1 MKHFWGLSCSFDVC
15 VQDNVFVTVVA
26 SVQFRAHV
34 ETAEDAFYKL
44 TNPREQIK
52 SYVFDGNFCNA
63 GYGWDFFLGFFVV
76 GRLLVFSILDSIL
89 PYIFL
94 CMPRSTPKSCI
105 VGASWLSKFLVS
117 CCEKIVCFPILDFK
131 QSQNESVLDCLF
143 FDSIFPS
150 IWFFMH
156 VQEYSNYLL

>member
-63 GYGWDFFLGFFVV
+63 GYGWIFFG
-76 GRLLVFSILDSIL
+76 
-89 PYIFL
+89 FL
-94 CMPRSTPKSCI
+94 C
-105 VGASWLSKFLVS
+105 GG
-117 CCEKIVCFPILDFK
+117 KIVC
-131 QSQNESVLDCLF
+131 
-143 FDSIFPS
+143 IFNSGFHPS
-150 IWFFMH
+150 LHLLMY
-156 VQEYSNYLL
+156 VQEYPKVMNSWSKLVVEIFGFLL